1 MEGQTSKNGRLEF
14 QTCTVF
20 LLESKA
26 KLSLSLLVT
35 HNAISVQRSIVWVLE
50 SDHVVHI
57 LSLLLSSCES
67 SGRLFDFS
75 EPWFLHLQN

>member
-20 LLESKA
+20 LFESKA

-35 HNAISVQRSIVWVLE
+35 YNAISVQ
-50 SDHVVHI
+50 
-57 LSLLLSSCES
+57 
-67 SGRLFDFS
+67 
-75 EPWFLHLQN
+75 